1 MTFKTVLAG
10 LDLGRSSQPVA
21 DFARSF
27 ADRLGARLVF
37 LHAEDDTPLGGD
49 WVELIYEA
57 ERFRREAAHRLMGEH
72 GSEAIFTWRKG
83 TPAAALQDE
92 AVERGAELVVVG
104 TGAYGD
110 APGLGSIAQRM
121 LRSITLPLCLVPTH
135 TGAHVTAHGGPIVA
149 PVDLASENQDS
160 LRFVRELAAHAKVP
174 VVLAHVVKP
183 PKFAAYL
190 GAEAASRVPWLLRQM
205 LDDASTGLREL
216 AREVGFDQ
224 HTTLRVLESDDPA
237 TAIASLAR
245 AVHADLIA
253 LPAHAKSAL
262 ARLFIGSTTEALA
275 RSADRPVLI
284 LPGVRTTSF

>member
-21 DFARSF
+21 DFARTFSE
-27 ADRLGARLVF
+27 RLGARLVF
-37 LHAEDDTPLGGD
+37 LHAEDEAPLGAD
-49 WVELIYEA
+49 WVELMYEA

-72 GSEAIFTWRKG
+72 GAKATFVWRKG
-83 TPAAALQDE
+83 TPAAALQEE
-92 AVERGAELVVVG
+92 AAERSAELIVVG

-110 APGLGSIAQRM
+110 EAALGTIAQRM

-135 TGAHVTAHGGPIVA
+135 KGAHVAAHGGPIVA
-149 PVDLASENQDS
+149 PVDLASEDLAS
-160 LRFVRELAAHAKVP
+160 LRFVRDLAAHAKVP

-190 GAEAASRVPWLLRQM
+190 GAEGASRVPWLLRQM
-205 LDDASTGLREL
+205 LDDASTGLRTL
-216 AREVGFDQ
+216 AREAGFDE
-224 HTTLRVLESDDPA
+224 HTMLRVLESDDPA
-237 TAIASLAR
+237 QAIATLGR

-262 ARLFIGSTTEALA
+262 ARLFVGSTTEALA
-275 RSADRPVLI
+275 RNADRPVLVFP
-284 LPGVRTTSF
+284 PGFGE